1 MSNRKELTDL
11 EKKYK
16 RLRWTQWILFILS
29 IITAITPAVIVAVR
43 VAPRFESTE
52 SRWGLAGFAV
62 VIISIGAILMLWG
75 LIMKYRDKLP
85 WLLLPT
91 VISWL
96 LFLLIW
102 SIRKIADDAFFIALA
117 LAIGCSV
124 AIIMSMISD
133 FCKASAD
140 GIQQEYNRRQE

>member
-1 MSNRKELTDL
+1 MSKKKELTDL

-133 FCKASAD
+133 FYKASAD